1 MRPNTVTCDKLLVG
15 FTLLG
20 LHKKGNFV
28 LRPNKELVF
37 FKEINELDRFH
48 LLSDRYTSVIFRR
61 TTWTCD
67 GRCKH
72 RVTELEMPL
81 RLRLQRTK
89 EGGRAKSIL
98 ILLNQLSITS
108 ECCEGRGTLLCPSA
122 HRHLSFLRCNSAGA
136 RHSDPNGGATP

>member
-1 MRPNTVTCDKLLVG
+1 MRPNTLTCDKLLVG

-98 ILLNQLSITS
+98 ILLNQLSITP
-108 ECCEGRGTLLCPSA
+108 ECCEGTRHSSMSKCPSP
-122 HRHLSFLRCNSAGA
+122 SFLFAM
-136 RHSDPNGGATP
+136 